1 MLKVPTYVIG
11 SLLFL
16 TGLLGYLVQDPGLT
30 LKLKGPLAN
39 NAKFVLSDGAQ
50 THEMDFIPCPE
61 SAGEN
66 VWWLAHKLNE
76 DHARVASQKNFATE
90 NGANDNDLQSFW
102 YASSRGETMKGLL
115 LESERY
121 NNAGTGESISIDWT
135 KIDINSSSLR
145 IIYKNAADNPGPVTL
160 TSNNWENVDLDPLPN
175 PGDEISFS
183 KSWTAFIPGII
194 GLILV
199 ILARLADVF
208 SNGRKHIMH
217 LAVLFGLLG
226 FFVSAGKIGSAVAEM
241 NWLKGEPYGIIH
253 ASMLKPLSMLLTS
266 GLLFI
271 FIILCV
277 VSFISARKEMAA
289 QAKAEEERKKN
300 VLKKVK
306 AKNDEASVKSES
318 IEDEKSDPKDDK
330 ADSKEEDKKDNSSK
344 YDIDDAKPSSS
355 EDEKDDSLNVKDT
368 PKKTEGISD
377 ENENVSEDKEDS
389 KSEVDQPSRTENE
402 KDKVTVSPSEETKDF
417 PKENE
422 SNEKSSDSE
431 DTPEMASEITSTEN
445 LITDSDQDSAN
456 LEPSGSKE
464 NNSDKDSKE
473 EENSSFSEKDDAVT
487 DSDTADQKD
496 EEPKEPSQNTKELDS
511 EKTKE

>member
-39 NAKFVLSDGAQ
+39 NAKFLLSDGAQ
-50 THEMDFIPCPE
+50 THELDFIPCPE

-76 DHARVASQKNFATE
+76 DHARVASQKKFATE

-175 PGDEISFS
+175 PGDEINFS

-226 FFVSAGKIGSAVAEM
+226 FFVSVGKIGSAVAEM

-289 QAKAEEERKKN
+289 QAKAEEERKKK

-318 IEDEKSDPKDDK
+318 TEDEKSDPKDDK
-330 ADSKEEDKKDNSSK
+330 ADSKEEDKKDNS
-344 YDIDDAKPSSS
+344 DIDRQ
-355 EDEKDDSLNVKDT
+355 T
-368 PKKTEGISD
+368 
-377 ENENVSEDKEDS
+377 
-389 KSEVDQPSRTENE
+389 
-402 KDKVTVSPSEETKDF
+402 
-417 PKENE
+417 
-422 SNEKSSDSE
+422 
-431 DTPEMASEITSTEN
+431 
-445 LITDSDQDSAN
+445 LI
-456 LEPSGSKE
+456 
-464 NNSDKDSKE
+464 
-473 EENSSFSEKDDAVT
+473 F
-487 DSDTADQKD
+487 
-496 EEPKEPSQNTKELDS
+496 
-511 EKTKE
+511 

>member
-289 QAKAEEERKKN
+289 QAKAEEERKK
-300 VLKKVK
+300 K
-306 AKNDEASVKSES
+306 
-318 IEDEKSDPKDDK
+318 
-330 ADSKEEDKKDNSSK
+330 SSK
-344 YDIDDAKPSSS
+344 RLKRRTTKHPLKVNQPRMKNLILKTI
-355 EDEKDDSLNVKDT
+355 KQI
-368 PKKTEGISD
+368 PKK
-377 ENENVSEDKEDS
+377 K
-389 KSEVDQPSRTENE
+389 
-402 KDKVTVSPSEETKDF
+402 TK
-417 PKENE
+417 K
-422 SNEKSSDSE
+422 
-431 DTPEMASEITSTEN
+431 IIHRN
-445 LITDSDQDSAN
+445 LI
-456 LEPSGSKE
+456 
-464 NNSDKDSKE
+464 
-473 EENSSFSEKDDAVT
+473 
-487 DSDTADQKD
+487 
-496 EEPKEPSQNTKELDS
+496 
-511 EKTKE
+511 

>member
-39 NAKFVLSDGAQ
+39 NAKFLLSDGAQ
-50 THEMDFIPCPE
+50 THELDFIPCPE

-175 PGDEISFS
+175 PGDEINFS

-226 FFVSAGKIGSAVAEM
+226 FFVSVGKIGSAVAEM

-289 QAKAEEERKKN
+289 QAKAEEERKKK

-318 IEDEKSDPKDDK
+318 TEDEKSDPKDDK

-344 YDIDDAKPSSS
+344 SS

-445 LITDSDQDSAN
+445 LITDSDQDSVN
-456 LEPSGSKE
+456 PEPSGSKE

-473 EENSSFSEKDDAVT
+473 EENSSFSEKDDAGT
-487 DSDTADQKD
+487 DSDTADQK
-496 EEPKEPSQNTKELDS
+496 EEEPSQNTQELDS
-511 EKTKE
+511 KKTKE